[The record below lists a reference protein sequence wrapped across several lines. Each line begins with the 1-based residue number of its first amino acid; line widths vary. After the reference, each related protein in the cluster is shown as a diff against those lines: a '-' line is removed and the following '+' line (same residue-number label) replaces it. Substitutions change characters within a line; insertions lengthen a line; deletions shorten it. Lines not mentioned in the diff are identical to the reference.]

1 MFLRPSKLTM
11 KPITKLTTFL
21 GAIFIASSAA
31 AATPA
36 SGGVPLHFSLTVQPV
51 KSNRLALSPVSTL
64 SGLDDSNV
72 VTTSGGFKV
81 DTALTAGNLS
91 GGVTFLQGDALQGDS
106 FSNWYETSP
115 KAGLGLQPVFILP
128 SEYLDSYTAL
138 NVSSSSH
145 INSEGIALHGGYEL
159 SPNLR
164 INGAFL
170 VAKSTKLTKVDE
182 LQSTSEKTNW
192 QLNLGGAYKFK
203 GNLVYSVNFGYQDG
217 GNIFQK
223 NNADLAQGHAYV
235 VKHQL
240 NMSF

>member
-1 MFLRPSKLTM
+1 M

-31 AATPA
+31 AAPA
-36 SGGVPLHFSLTVQPV
+36 SGGTALHFSLTVQPV
-51 KSNRLALSPVSTL
+51 QSNQLALSPASTL
-64 SGLDDSNV
+64 SVLNGSNIV
-72 VTTSGGFKV
+72 APSGGIKV
-81 DTALTAGNLS
+81 DTALTAGNIS

-106 FSNWYETSP
+106 FSNWYEASP
-115 KAGLGLQPVFILP
+115 KADLGLQPVFILP
-128 SEYLDSYTAL
+128 CEYLDSYTTL
-138 NVSSSSH
+138 NVPSNSH
-145 INSEGIALHGGYEL
+145 SNSEGIAIHGGYEL
-159 SPNLR
+159 SPNLQ

-182 LQSTSEKTNW
+182 LQVTSEKTNW

-203 GNLVYSVNFGYQDG
+203 DNLVYSVNFGYLDG

-223 NNADLAQGHAYV
+223 NNADLSQGHSYV